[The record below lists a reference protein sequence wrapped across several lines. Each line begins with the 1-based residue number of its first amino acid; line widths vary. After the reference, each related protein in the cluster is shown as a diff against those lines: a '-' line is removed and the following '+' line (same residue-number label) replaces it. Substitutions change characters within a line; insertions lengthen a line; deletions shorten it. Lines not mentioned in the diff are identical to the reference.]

1 MRSSSNCHYCHY
13 CYPDYYNQYTYS
25 IFYLQSFLFYYVQL
39 TTHDHTSQLV
49 PLANGLR
56 LLTRSRQSIIIA
68 RSVYAIYPCIC
79 NILKHNLVEIG
90 KKKEKTINKTKNNN
104 NKSNSNNNKMNN
116 NNKNNN

>member
-68 RSVYAIYPCIC
+68 RSVYAIYPYYHYYYHYYHYYYHYYNYYYYYC
-79 NILKHNLVEIG
+79 HR
-90 KKKEKTINKTKNNN
+90 
-104 NKSNSNNNKMNN
+104 MNQR
-116 NNKNNN
+116 